1 MAIADVQSVKIPI
14 FEEKEHVVATDPEI
28 LTVKEISE
36 LLRVHPT
43 TVYKL
48 LKGGRIPSFRVGGDW
63 RFRKD
68 RIEIWMAEVSV
79 VVP

>member
-1 MAIADVQSVKIPI
+1 MNPMTAD
-14 FEEKEHVVATDPEI
+14 HEI
-28 LTVKEISE
+28 LTVKELSS

-48 LKGGRIPSFRVGGDW
+48 LREGRIPSFRVGTDW

-68 RIEIWMAEVSV
+68 RIERWIAEECART
-79 VVP
+79 PQ

>member
-1 MAIADVQSVKIPI
+1 VSILN
-14 FEEKEHVVATDPEI
+14 FEEKEPVMTPTTADHEI
-28 LTVKEISE
+28 LTVKELSS

-48 LKGGRIPSFRVGGDW
+48 LREGRIPSFRVGTDW

-68 RIEIWMAEVSV
+68 RIERWIAEECERT
-79 VVP
+79 PQ